1 MRTHQPRPAR
11 PGETVLITGASS
23 GIGRDAALHLNEL
36 GYRTLA
42 GVRTA
47 DDGERL
53 THDAVDADL
62 MQPVILDV
70 TDPDQVAR
78 AAATVDDLVGRR
90 GLDAFFSNA
99 GIAAFDGDTSCEG
112 CPVETQERV
121 MAINHFGA
129 VRVTQA
135 VLPMVRRARGRIV
148 VNTALMA
155 RIVLPFNA
163 GYAAS
168 KCALEGWMDTL
179 RREVRPH
186 GVRVVMI
193 EAAAI
198 ASSLAGRQ
206 DLDAVPD
213 TGPYAAQHAFLESS
227 FARMAGHDGDP
238 ACQPRRFSE
247 KVVEAI
253 QAPHPRTRYVV
264 GGASRPLSAASHLPS
279 TVQDRMLETLVR
291 RTSRTS

>member
-112 CPVETQERV
+112 RPVETQERV

-291 RTSRTS
+291 RSSRTS

>member
-1 MRTHQPRPAR
+1 MRTHEPRPAR
-11 PGETVLITGASS
+11 TGETVLVTGASS
-23 GIGRDAALHLNEL
+23 GIGRDAALHLNGL
-36 GYRTLA
+36 GYRTVA
-42 GVRTA
+42 GVRRDA
-47 DDGERL
+47 DGERL
-53 THDAVDADL
+53 VADATFPDL
-62 MQPVILDV
+62 LRPVILDV
-70 TDPDQVAR
+70 TDADQVAA
-78 AAATVDDLVGRR
+78 AAATVDRLVGAR

-112 CPVETQERV
+112 CPIETQERV

-135 VLPMVRRARGRIV
+135 VLPAVRRARGRIV

-155 RIVLPFNA
+155 RLALPYNA

-168 KCALEGWMDTL
+168 KSALEAWMETL
-179 RREVRPH
+179 RREVRAH

-206 DLDAVPD
+206 DLDAVPS
-213 TGPYAAQHAFLESS
+213 TGPYGEQHAFLASS
-227 FARMAGHDGDP
+227 FERMADEADDP

-247 KVVEAI
+247 RVVEAI
-253 QAPHPRTRYVV
+253 QVTHPRTRYVV
-264 GGASRPLSAASHLPS
+264 GGGSRPLNVVAHLPAP
-279 TVQDRMLETLVR
+279 VQDRMMSALVKR
-291 RTSRTS
+291 SAPSS